1 MTSKQK
7 SINFSFEAEKDWQIP
22 FLDVN
27 VFRENGKFVTNFYR
41 KEKLFQFQTIRKQ
54 IQPDLDVITSFSL
67 SLQFLISQSFTL
79 KLKTLRKYFLSNG
92 CSNNFIDKCISKFI
106 NKLYIKKSVM
116 LIVPKEQLDVV
127 LAFMGIMPA
136 LVKSLHKLLLFCKV
150 KIVFRI
156 SNCLKNYF
164 RFKDIFSEPHR
175 SCQIYNFTCGSCNSS
190 YTGKTFRHIKVRVS
204 EHFKRIL
211 STSLRN
217 QMLKVQPLC
226 YLG

>member
-1 MTSKQK
+1 MISKQK

-54 IQPDLDVITSFSL
+54 IQPDLHVITSFSL

-92 CSNNFIDKCISKFI
+92 CSNNFIDKCISKFM

-136 LVKSLHKLLLFCKV
+136 LVKSGLIRSLHKLLLFCKV

-190 YTGKTFRHIKVRVS
+190 YTGKTFKAYQS
-204 EHFKRIL
+204 QGLGTFQ
-211 STSLRN
+211 RN
-217 QMLKVQPLC
+217 FVNVPEKSNA
-226 YLG
+226 

>member
-1 MTSKQK
+1 M
-7 SINFSFEAEKDWQIP
+7 
-22 FLDVN
+22 
-27 VFRENGKFVTNFYR
+27 
-41 KEKLFQFQTIRKQ
+41 
-54 IQPDLDVITSFSL
+54 

-79 KLKTLRKYFLSNG
+79 KLKTLRKHLLSNG
-92 CSNNFIDKCISKFI
+92 CSNSFIDKCISKFI
-106 NKLYIKKSVM
+106 NKLYIKKSGL

-136 LVKSLHKLLLFCKV
+136 LVKSGLFRSLHKLLLFCKV